1 MKKKFNIQIE
11 DRAKIEIADAFDW
24 YEEQKIGLGETFIKA
39 FQKAVDSIQKSPDG
53 YTQIRYH
60 RQFPL
65 KKFPFVILYEINN
78 ETMFIDAVFH
88 TSRNPKEKIR

>member
-1 MKKKFNIQIE
+1 MKKKFNVQIE

-24 YEEQKIGLGETFIKA
+24 YENQKTGLGETFLIA
-39 FQKAVDSIQKSPDG
+39 FQKAVDSIQKSPQA
-53 YTQIRYH
+53 YTQIKYH

-65 KKFPFVILYEINN
+65 KSFPFVILYEISN